1 MLDSSACVGSLA
13 ASNPHLRSVLEDLGI
28 DYCCSE
34 ERTVQDV
41 AADEGLTLTD
51 LESAIGHVQEDGR
64 EPPHEAWLDEPLSAL
79 IAHLE
84 AGHATKAVAV
94 SRISAL
100 SEMVSFVMS
109 RQLAFGALRG
119 AFHELIIELVPH
131 TQREEL
137 VIFPYVLDMES
148 AALGR
153 GPLPRRPDGGL
164 RPLVQR
170 LSSEHRRIHHALTK
184 MRAAWLQLHLGDD
197 EVGLRA
203 LTELRSLTRDVHEF
217 MNLEM
222 FVLFPRAIALE
233 DKLLLLSREVG
244 RHHVADEGPPSPPG
258 HVSVTFGSR

>member
-1 MLDSSACVGSLA
+1 MIDASAPVGSLA
-13 ASNPHLRSVLEDLGI
+13 ASNPHLRTVLEDLGI

-41 AADEGLTLTD
+41 ATAEGLTMMD
-51 LESAIGHVQEDGR
+51 LESAIGLVREDGR
-64 EPPHEAWLDEPLSAL
+64 EWPHEAWLVEPLSAL

-84 AGHATKAVAV
+84 VGHATKAAAV

-100 SEMVSFVMS
+100 AEMVSPFLS
-109 RQLAFGALRG
+109 RQVAFGALLA

-148 AALGR
+148 AAMGR

-164 RPLVQR
+164 RALVHP
-170 LSSEHRRIHHALTK
+170 LSSEHRRIQHALSK
-184 MRAAWLQLHLGDD
+184 MRAAWRDLHLSDHD
-197 EVGLRA
+197 EAGPRVLSEMR
-203 LTELRSLTRDVHEF
+203 ELTREVHEF

-222 FVLFPRAIALE
+222 FVLFPRAVALE
-233 DKLLLLSREVG
+233 ERLFAERAQRE
-244 RHHVADEGPPSPPG
+244 SPAR
-258 HVSVTFGSR
+258 SSEVTFAR